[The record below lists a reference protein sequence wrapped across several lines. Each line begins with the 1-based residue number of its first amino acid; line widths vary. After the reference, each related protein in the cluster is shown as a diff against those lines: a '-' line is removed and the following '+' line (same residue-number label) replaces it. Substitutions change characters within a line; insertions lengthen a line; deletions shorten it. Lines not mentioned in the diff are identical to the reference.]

1 MQDFLA
7 AAQANNTSIAIAD
20 LVYNPSTRELS
31 TPQEV
36 INLEPRSVEL
46 LELLL
51 RHVGEP
57 LSAELIIQEIWQSS
71 FISKNVLTN
80 RISTLRSILQKHLP
94 DSDATK
100 ILVTYPRKGYF
111 LNPSSVRLDNAEIE
125 NNVEPK
131 PKHNKTASKPPW
143 LWLVTLV
150 LLASTITLGYL
161 LWQSPNQSS
170 ELTRQQR
177 LIPKVELLLSRI
189 DAVGDNARQYRA
201 SIKALLLQQQIEYSY
216 TDLANQDAPS
226 YFVDPI
232 DNSPFFP
239 GAKNMRTSDYLL
251 NIQLKDQDVDSRL
264 GAQVSLIYPS
274 SGKLAFRG
282 VYTLDV
288 DSLSDSLME
297 INRDLADYFALP
309 KPGMP
314 HWSIDNSQLSALLT
328 KQFIDLE
335 SIELNCINSTLMARH
350 LALFETD
357 HQRLIRF
364 TNRVQTHF
372 KLLPDELKLWLGVIH
387 FKLRDLPTAK
397 ELLTNPSGHSSI
409 ENALIYMMI
418 SHISFQQGNLDNF
431 RLNYMESLVALL
443 RVIPSEELFSRL
455 SQPESK
461 ETCLQ
466 PWSSLKLSIK
476 EPLIIKQ
483 WENLMINYCTSVGEE
498 FAN

>member
-1 MQDFLA
+1 MQDFLS
-7 AAQANNTSIAIAD
+7 AAQAKNTTISIAD
-20 LVYNPSTRELS
+20 LVYNPATRELS
-31 TPQEV
+31 TPEEV
-36 INLEPRSVEL
+36 INLEPRSIEL

-57 LSAELIIQEIWQSS
+57 ISAELIIEEIWKSS

-94 DSDATK
+94 ESDATK

-111 LNPSSVRLDNAEIE
+111 LNPSSVQLFEPE
-125 NNVEPK
+125 QHPVEQ
-131 PKHNKTASKPPW
+131 TAKVHSKSSVPTW
-143 LWLVTLV
+143 LWFVTLALLVT
-150 LLASTITLGYL
+150 STTLGYL
-161 LWQSPNQSS
+161 FWQSSNQTS
-170 ELTRQQR
+170 EAAREQR
-177 LIPKVELLLSRI
+177 LIPKVELLLSRV
-189 DAVGDNARQYRA
+189 DAVGDNARKYRTA
-201 SIKALLLQQQIEYSY
+201 VKALLLQQQIEYSY

-251 NIQLKDQDVDSRL
+251 NIQLKDHEIDKRL
-264 GAQVSLIYPS
+264 SAQVSLIYPS
-274 SGKLAFRG
+274 SGKLAYRG
-282 VYTLDV
+282 VYSIQIDDLSNSLMAINRGLASYFSLPEPEAPLWTIQNEQLNLLLSEQVVDL
-288 DSLSDSLME
+288 DSL
-297 INRDLADYFALP
+297 
-309 KPGMP
+309 K
-314 HWSIDNSQLSALLT
+314 
-328 KQFIDLE
+328 
-335 SIELNCINSTLMARH
+335 LNCMNSTLLARK

-357 HQRLIRF
+357 HQRLAHF

-372 KLLPDELKLWLGVIH
+372 KLVPDELKLWLGVIH

-397 ELLTNPSGHSSI
+397 ELLTNTSGHSRI

-443 RVIPSEELFSRL
+443 RVIPSEALFDRL

-476 EPLIIKQ
+476 EPRIIKQ
-483 WENLMINYCTSVGEE
+483 WENLMVNYCTAVGKE
-498 FAN
+498 FSN

>member
-7 AAQANNTSIAIAD
+7 AAQANKTSIVIVD
-20 LVYNPSTRELS
+20 LVYNPNTRELS
-31 TPQEV
+31 TPQEI

-51 RHVGEP
+51 RHVGKP
-57 LSAELIIQEIWQSS
+57 LSAELIIEEIWQSS

-94 DSDATK
+94 ENDATK

-111 LNPSSVRLDNAEIE
+111 LNPSSVRLDNVETKTTA
-125 NNVEPK
+125 EPK
-131 PKHNKTASKPPW
+131 VKHDKTTSKPPW
-143 LWLVTLV
+143 LWLITFT

-170 ELTRQQR
+170 EISQQQR

-201 SIKALLLQQQIEYSY
+201 AIKALLLQQQIQYTY

-251 NIQLKDQDVDSRL
+251 NIQLKDQEVDSRL
-264 GAQVSLIYPS
+264 SAQVSLIYPN

-282 VYTLDV
+282 VYTIDINN
-288 DSLSDSLME
+288 LSDSLME

-309 KPGMP
+309 QPEMP
-314 HWSIDNSQLSALLT
+314 NWSIDNNQLNALISN
-328 KQFIDLE
+328 QFIDIE
-335 SIELNCINSTLMARH
+335 SMQLNCMNSTLMARH

-357 HQRLIRF
+357 QQRLVLF

-397 ELLTNPSGHSSI
+397 ELLTTPSGHSSI

>member
-1 MQDFLA
+1 MQDFLS
-7 AAQANNTSIAIAD
+7 AAQAKNTTISIAD
-20 LVYNPSTRELS
+20 LVYNPATRELS
-31 TPQEV
+31 TPEEV
-36 INLEPRSVEL
+36 INLEPRSIEL

-57 LSAELIIQEIWQSS
+57 ISAELIIEEIWKSS

-94 DSDATK
+94 ESDATK

-111 LNPSSVRLDNAEIE
+111 LNPSSVQLIE
-125 NNVEPK
+125 PEQHPVEQ
-131 PKHNKTASKPPW
+131 TAKVHSKSSAPTW
-143 LWLVTLV
+143 LWFVTLALLVT
-150 LLASTITLGYL
+150 STTLGYL
-161 LWQSPNQSS
+161 FWQSSNQTS
-170 ELTRQQR
+170 EAAREQR
-177 LIPKVELLLSRI
+177 LIPKVELLLSRV
-189 DAVGDNARQYRA
+189 DAVGDNARKYRTA
-201 SIKALLLQQQIEYSY
+201 VKALLLQQQIEYSY

-251 NIQLKDQDVDSRL
+251 NIQLKDQEIDKRL
-264 GAQVSLIYPS
+264 SAQVSLIYPS
-274 SGKLAFRG
+274 SGKLAYRG
-282 VYTLDV
+282 VYSIQIDDLSNSLMAINRGLASYFSLPEPEAPLWTIQNEQLNHLLSEQVVDL
-288 DSLSDSLME
+288 DSL
-297 INRDLADYFALP
+297 
-309 KPGMP
+309 K
-314 HWSIDNSQLSALLT
+314 
-328 KQFIDLE
+328 
-335 SIELNCINSTLMARH
+335 LNCMNSTLLARK

-357 HQRLIRF
+357 HQRLAHF

-372 KLLPDELKLWLGVIH
+372 KLVPDELKLWLGVIH

-397 ELLTNPSGHSSI
+397 ELLTNTSGHSRI

-443 RVIPSEELFSRL
+443 RVIPSEALFDRL

-476 EPLIIKQ
+476 EPRIIKQ
-483 WENLMINYCTSVGEE
+483 WENLMVNYCTVSR
-498 FAN
+498 